1 MEVQEV
7 ERLIKIS
14 KEKPL
19 LPETFVPWNIP
30 PLPDDEFLPEKLNS
44 LAGLAFY
51 DTLTPD
57 QKRELGRHEAVQVM
71 YSYGWSEALFC
82 LFMNRYI
89 LTLQPD
95 NVEYRFLLRELIEE
109 FRHQEMFAQAI
120 AHLNGK
126 PIKPTRLH
134 NIMGQFTVKFMPA
147 DAVFMSCLAVEMM
160 ADLYGNHLRKGA
172 KVYVVLKKVA
182 ELHNIEE
189 GRHIHFTKAFLK
201 RYTHNASFIRR
212 SFYSYLVLF
221 NVFFMRTLY
230 VKKEIFARIGLE
242 NPDVVFKMASK
253 NYQYKFGQECLK
265 TIVQF
270 VDEWGGFNKAT
281 RWAWRLL
288 LKANV

>member
-19 LPETFVPWNIP
+19 LPETFVPWGIP
-30 PLPDDEFLPEKLNS
+30 PQPEDEFLPEKLNS
-44 LAGLAFY
+44 LAGLSFY
-51 DTLTPD
+51 DTLTPN
-57 QKRELGRHEAVQVM
+57 QKTELGRHEAVQVM

-126 PIKPTRLH
+126 PLKPTRLH
-134 NIMGQFTVKFMPA
+134 SMLGQFTVKFLPP
-147 DAVFMSCLAVEMM
+147 DAVFMSCLAIEMI
-160 ADLYGNHLRKGA
+160 ADLYGTHMRKGA
-172 KVYVVLKKVA
+172 RVYPVLKKVA

-189 GRHIHFTKAFLK
+189 GRHIHFTKGFLK
-201 RYTHNASFIRR
+201 RYTNKAGYVKK
-212 SFYSYLVLF
+212 SFYSYLILF
-221 NVFFMRTLY
+221 NVLFMRTLY

-242 NPDVVFKMASK
+242 NPEEVFKMARR
-253 NYQYKFGQECLK
+253 NYQQKFGQECLK
-265 TIVQF
+265 TIIQF
-270 VDEWGGFNKAT
+270 VDEWGGFNRTT
-281 RWAWRLL
+281 RWAWRLF

>member
-19 LPETFVPWNIP
+19 LPETFVPWGI
-30 PLPDDEFLPEKLNS
+30 LPTADDEFLPEKLNS
-44 LAGLAFY
+44 LAGLPLY
-51 DTLTPD
+51 DTMTPA
-57 QKRELGRHEAVQVM
+57 QKTELGRHEAVQVM

-89 LTLQPD
+89 LTLQSD

-134 NIMGQFTVKFMPA
+134 NMLGQFTVKFMPV
-147 DAVFMSCLAVEMM
+147 DAVFMSCLAVEMI
-160 ADLYGNHLRKGA
+160 ADLYGNHMRKGPR
-172 KVYVVLKKVA
+172 VYPVLQKVA

-189 GRHIHFTKAFLK
+189 GRHIHFTKGFLK
-201 RYTHNASFIRR
+201 RYTDKAGYVKK
-212 SFYSYLVLF
+212 SFYSYLILF
-221 NVFFMRTLY
+221 NVLFMRTLY

-242 NPDVVFKMASK
+242 NPDAVFKMATQ
-253 NYQYKFGQECLK
+253 NYKYKFGQECLK

-270 VDEWGGFNKAT
+270 VDEWGGFNKTT
-281 RWAWRLL
+281 RWAWRFF

>member
-14 KEKPL
+14 KDKPL

-30 PLPDDEFLPEKLNS
+30 ALPEDEFLPEKLNS
-44 LAGLAFY
+44 LSGLPFY
-51 DTLTPD
+51 DSLTPT
-57 QKRELGRHEAVQVM
+57 QKTELGRHEVVQVM

-95 NVEYRFLLRELIEE
+95 NVEYKFLLRELIEE

-134 NIMGQFTVKFMPA
+134 NFLGQFTVKFMPV

-160 ADLYGNHLRKGA
+160 ADLYGNHLRKGPR
-172 KVYVVLKKVA
+172 VYPVLKKVA

-189 GRHIHFTKAFLK
+189 GRHIHFTKAFLR
-201 RYTHNASFIRR
+201 RYTDKAGYVKR

-221 NVFFMRTLY
+221 NVLFMRTMY
-230 VKKEIFARIGLE
+230 VKKEIFGRLGLQ
-242 NPDVVFKMASK
+242 NPDQVYKMANQ
-253 NYQYKFGQECLK
+253 NYKRKFGQECLK

-270 VDEWGGFNKAT
+270 VDEWGGFNRST
-281 RWAWRLL
+281 RWAWRLI